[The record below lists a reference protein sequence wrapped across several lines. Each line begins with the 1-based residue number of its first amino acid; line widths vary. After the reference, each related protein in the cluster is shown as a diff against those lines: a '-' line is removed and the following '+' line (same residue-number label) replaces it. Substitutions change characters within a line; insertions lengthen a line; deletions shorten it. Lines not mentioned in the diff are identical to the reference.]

1 MEQNMQ
7 QTLPPSGESTVSSD
21 LLLNVVR
28 RQLKRHHL
36 IPALRVLRLLLHFG
50 PWRAIPRFLI
60 RQLRPVARIQ
70 DDEQASLLG
79 PLDVNAIAEEV
90 RQNSVAVAG
99 MLSPEA
105 VSRLRAITDRLPV
118 NDYQRMDQIDL
129 DVHELSNDP
138 TIKNVLRAYFKCE
151 PALLECTLV
160 ITGPYE
166 THGISQQNA
175 FHFDYAGWESLNV
188 FVYLSDVKAG
198 SSCHIVAKGSHRKVG
213 LRDVLCGSL
222 NDADAVRRFGSH
234 IQPITGS
241 AGTVFFENTE
251 AFHRRHPGNDRRVMR
266 NLLYGSHRSWLS
278 LGRTSRAHIEKRLRE
293 YDRLRMLD

>member
-1 MEQNMQ
+1 MQ
-7 QTLPPSGESTVSSD
+7 QALPPPGPAAGSSD
-21 LLLNVVR
+21 LVLNFVR
-28 RQLKRHHL
+28 RQLKRRHL
-36 IPALRVLRLLLHFG
+36 IPALRVLRLLIHFG
-50 PWRAIPRFLI
+50 PWRAVPRFLI
-60 RQLRPVARIQ
+60 RKLRPVARNQ
-70 DDEQASLLG
+70 DDERASLLG
-79 PLDVNAIAEEV
+79 PLDVDAIAEEV

-99 MLSPEA
+99 MLSSEV
-105 VSRLRAITDRLPV
+105 VSRLRAVTDRLPV

-129 DVHELSNDP
+129 DVRELSNDP
-138 TIKNVLRAYFKCE
+138 TIRNVLRAYFKCE

-166 THGISQQNA
+166 THGISRQNA

-188 FVYLSDVKAG
+188 FVYLTDVTAR

-213 LRDVLCGSL
+213 LRDVLSGGLSDD
-222 NDADAVRRFGSH
+222 NAERRFGSH
-234 IQPITGS
+234 IQVITGP

-251 AFHRRHPGNDRRVMR
+251 AFHRRHPGNDRRVML

-278 LGRTSRAHIEKRLRE
+278 HGRTSRAHIEKRLQE